1 MGFFLSSVLCGFLS
15 FTEPRGA
22 RQRTRSFA
30 PQACIRSSVQH
41 PTMKQS
47 FASTARLR
55 GGRPILR
62 SALKPAILSGSPP
75 PRIKIDYLSLRCGQ
89 EPKG

>member
-1 MGFFLSSVLCGFLS
+1 MGFSLSSVSCGFFA

-22 RQRTRSFA
+22 RQRTRPFA
-30 PQACIRSSVQH
+30 PQACIRSIVQH

-62 SALKPAILSGSPP
+62 SALKPAVLPGSPP
-75 PRIKIDYLSLRCGQ
+75 RIRTDYLSLRCGQ